1 MIRLLLL
8 LLKAKIILNSLKF
21 SSLFLSSSMNDNLT
35 RLSILKWSVIL
46 MTINCWSTDKNQ
58 ALTLE
63 CSVVTFR
70 NSYQIRSRQI

>member
-35 RLSILKWSVIL
+35 RLSFLKWLVIL
-46 MTINCWSTDKNQ
+46 MTINCWITDKNQ
-58 ALTLE
+58 ALTFE
-63 CSVVTFR
+63 KFCSD
-70 NSYQIRSRQI
+70 I